1 MKEQGLGK
9 INACVGERK
18 RKRKVIWKSE
28 KETEKLKREEERN
41 TESEAGKVNMKKEY
55 VGQKKYK
62 WERKI

>member
-9 INACVGERK
+9 INAYVGERK

-41 TESEAGKVNMKKEY
+41 TEREAGKGNMKKEY